1 MGRMILATFDHG
13 AGELA
18 ENIAVLADGTIC
30 VTLLLAG
37 TVWSSGWEPER
48 VVPHAADALVVGLA
62 ADAEDRLYAA
72 VRGTTEDVAGIWRR
86 EAPGRWVRFAAA
98 RTSAGLNGI
107 TFAADGT
114 LFAAD
119 SVNGE
124 ILCCAPGD
132 DTLRLWLGG
141 ERLLEPL
148 APDDPVLSTG
158 VNGLKVWDGALWA
171 TNTAQGSV
179 LRIALDDGRP
189 GEVKQV
195 HTGIPADDLA
205 FDAAGTLY
213 LAVHPRD
220 TVVRITPDGA
230 TTVLATEA
238 DGLDGPTAIA
248 VVAGGLLVTSLGM
261 LGSRHRPSLVRLDLE
276 VADPA
281 LPRPRVPGRA

>member
-1 MGRMILATFDHG
+1 MILTTFEHG

-18 ENIAVLADGTIC
+18 ENIVVLADGTVC
-30 VTLLLAG
+30 ATLLLAG
-37 TVWSSGWEPER
+37 TVWLSSGEQER
-48 VVPHAADALVVGLA
+48 VVPEPADAIVVGLA

-72 VRGTTEDVAGIWRR
+72 VRGTAEGVAGIWRR
-86 EAPGRWVRFAAA
+86 EAPRRWVRFAAA
-98 RTSAGLNGI
+98 QAGAGLNGI
-107 TFAADGT
+107 TFAGNGT

-124 ILCCAPGD
+124 ILRCAPGD

-141 ERLLEPL
+141 EPLLAPL
-148 APDDPVLSTG
+148 SPDDPVSSTG

-171 TNTAQGSV
+171 TNTAQGTV
-179 LRIALDDGRP
+179 LRIALDEGRP

-205 FDAAGTLY
+205 FDTSGALY

-220 TVVRITPDGA
+220 TVVRIAPGGA
-230 TTVLATEA
+230 MTVLATEA

-248 VVAGGLLVTSLGM
+248 VVADGLLVTSLGM
-261 LGSRHRPSLVRLDLE
+261 LGSRHRPNIVRLTVD

-281 LPRPRVPGRA
+281 LPRPRVPR